1 MKILDTNTVGQLL
14 GLIGVMASLIFVG
27 MELRQSQTI
36 ALAGQIQ
43 ARNQMLL
50 DSQLVF
56 LGEEPI
62 GRQILAGGA
71 LEQINPNPLSEEE
84 YAVWRQIVESR
95 AITIQNAFQ
104 QYQLGL
110 LTEDAWEQAE
120 QRIGDHMRSC
130 HIRPIWMVRAAPS
143 FQDYLRTLPEEC
155 ISEWPDQD

>member
-104 QYQLGL
+104 QY
-110 LTEDAWEQAE
+110 
-120 QRIGDHMRSC
+120 
-130 HIRPIWMVRAAPS
+130 
-143 FQDYLRTLPEEC
+143 
-155 ISEWPDQD
+155 